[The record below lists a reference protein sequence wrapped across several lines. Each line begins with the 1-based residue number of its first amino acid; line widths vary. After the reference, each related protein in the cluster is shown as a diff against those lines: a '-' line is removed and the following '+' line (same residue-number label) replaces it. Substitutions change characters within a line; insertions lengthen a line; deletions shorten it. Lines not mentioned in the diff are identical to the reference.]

1 MVENRNLLPETKSRS
16 ITAFEHGWYAHQYS
30 VSLSRKIQ
38 LPLFDTILKE
48 FNNRIVDKSELVGRK
63 GAVAGQ
69 YRTNT
74 VFIPDAIY
82 SFIPP
87 LPQELPNLM
96 RSFTAKVDQ
105 RIRTTNPKKVT
116 EIEIG
121 RVLDHMAFVHYWT
134 TRIHPFREGNG
145 RTAREVTGFLCKRFN
160 LPSIFVGPIDKKEY
174 VEALNCVDITAQVS
188 KLNADL
194 DPFVLFL
201 AEKMLRSFPKNLS
214 EHEQIRK
221 DKLIGHIYRLK
232 FQLRY
237 KQSSGSSSKF
247 EL

>member
-105 RIRTTNPKKVT
+105 R
-116 EIEIG
+116 
-121 RVLDHMAFVHYWT
+121 
-134 TRIHPFREGNG
+134 
-145 RTAREVTGFLCKRFN
+145 
-160 LPSIFVGPIDKKEY
+160 
-174 VEALNCVDITAQVS
+174 
-188 KLNADL
+188 
-194 DPFVLFL
+194 
-201 AEKMLRSFPKNLS
+201 
-214 EHEQIRK
+214 
-221 DKLIGHIYRLK
+221 
-232 FQLRY
+232 
-237 KQSSGSSSKF
+237 
-247 EL
+247 